1 MTRLP
6 LAAFAFVTFFSTT
19 VYAAGMDIKPGLWE
33 IQHKMTVDGQ
43 KMPDMQEMM
52 AQVPPE
58 MREQMKA
65 MMAQQG
71 AGVTDKGTTVCVTA
85 EQIARGE
92 VGAQNPEGRCKISN
106 LKMSGNTT
114 TMNIKC
120 EAPNK
125 AEGTT
130 TVTRS
135 SNTQWS
141 STTNMQTDKGEMKQE
156 ATGKW
161 LKADCGNVKP
171 LKP

>member
-1 MTRLP
+1 MTRSQ
-6 LAAFAFVTFFSTT
+6 VTALLFFGLFTTT
-19 VYAAGMDIKPGLWE
+19 VFAAGMDIKPGLWE

-71 AGVTDKGTTVCVTA
+71 AGMTDKGTTVCVTA

-92 VGAQNPEGRCKISN
+92 VGTQDKESRCKISN
-106 LKMSGNTT
+106 LKMDGTTT
-114 TMNIKC
+114 TMDIKC
-120 EAPNK
+120 DAPRK

-130 TVTRS
+130 TVTRT
-135 SNTQWS
+135 SNTQWT
-141 STTNMQTDKGEMKQE
+141 STTNMKTDKGEMKQE

-161 LKADCGNVKP
+161 LKADCGAVKP
-171 LKP
+171 R